1 MNGMPLCYNA
11 RIKRWRCIGDNGSM
25 KISPQIKFALACAT
39 VVLTA
44 EVLASA
50 TATLNWTLSD
60 GKVVTETQELQLFA
74 DGVALTVSRDKI
86 LSMGARELAVT
97 PDFATAKKGEDGYW
111 VMPNNTKGTYRLDNG
126 RLFQNWSIYMPMFG
140 MKTPRLTYCAI
151 VTGMPYSFGIE
162 VLAKNGIYTQSAVFL
177 ASKDIEFY
185 EDIRIEYH
193 FLEGDAAD
201 YSGIARCYRKY
212 QLDRGAAIP
221 LAEKAKDNPVLAY
234 AVTNMEVRIRQA
246 WKQAPSPVLEQV
258 TRNEPPVKA
267 VVPFDR
273 VKDIVDECRRQG
285 VGGAEFCL
293 VGWNVGG
300 HDGRFPQIFPVEP
313 SLGGE
318 EKLKECVRHA
328 QCNGYQVTGHSS
340 FRDCYMIADTWDS
353 EYVVEKNPDG
363 TLKRGKT
370 AWSGGRL
377 YTMCPQR
384 AYERFCPKQCAE
396 MKTLGFKGLFYVD
409 VTTSRPLFPCPD
421 VRHRLNNGQRAVWE
435 NNIMH
440 ELGETFGGAA
450 SEGAFDFCARTCE
463 SALTVQWAKP
473 FDPPSSPMVDGYI
486 PLWQLVY
493 HGIIVS
499 TPFRTMINCPANP
512 DKRYALKLAEFGG
525 RTTFYWHSWFVTGKP
540 PSMGT
545 WDLEAT
551 TDGKM
556 RQGVAWMKEGF
567 DEYAARSHLQFC
579 FMDRHEKVADG
590 VFRTTYSNG
599 ECIVVNYNDTP
610 ATVGGVEIPSMSA
623 KLVLAEAKN
632 SNKDQVQ

>member
-1 MNGMPLCYNA
+1 MNVIAM
-11 RIKRWRCIGDNGSM
+11 
-25 KISPQIKFALACAT
+25 LA
-39 VVLTA
+39 
-44 EVLASA
+44 ASA
-50 TATLNWTLSD
+50 VLNWTMPD
-60 GKVVTETQELQLFA
+60 GKVVSETQELAPF
-74 DGVALTVSRDKI
+74 DGGVSLTVGREKLLAMNAKR
-86 LSMGARELAVT
+86 LSVT

-111 VMPNNTKGTYRLDNG
+111 VLPDNTYGTYRLDDG
-126 RLFQNWSIYMPMFG
+126 KLFQNWSVYMPMFG
-140 MKTPRLTYCAI
+140 MKTPRVTYCAI
-151 VTGMPYSFGIE
+151 VTGMPYSLG
-162 VLAKNGIYTQSAVFL
+162 VDVCAKDGTYTQSAVFS
-177 ASKDIEFY
+177 ADRDIEFY
-185 EDIRIEYH
+185 EDVRIEYH
-193 FLEGDAAD
+193 FLDGADAD

-212 QLDRGAAIP
+212 QLDRGAAVP
-221 LAEKAKDNPVLAY
+221 LAAKAKTNPALAY

-246 WKQAPSPVLEQV
+246 WKPAPSPVLEQV

-273 VKDIVDECRRQG
+273 VKDIVDECTRQG

-318 EKLKECVRHA
+318 AKLKEAVA
-328 QCNGYQVTGHSS
+328 YTQSKGFQIVGHSS

-363 TLKRGKT
+363 SLKRGKT

-396 MKTLGFKGLFYVD
+396 MATLGFKGLFYVD
-409 VTTSRPLFPCPD
+409 VTTSRLLFPCPD
-421 VRHRLNNGQRAVWE
+421 PRHRLNNGQRAVWE
-435 NNIMH
+435 NNILR
-440 ELGETFGGAA
+440 ELGATFGGAA
-450 SEGAFDFCARTCE
+450 SEGAHDFCARTCE
-463 SALTVQWAKP
+463 SALTVQWVKP
-473 FDPPSSPMVDGYI
+473 FEPPKNELVDGYI

-512 DKRYALKLAEFGG
+512 DKRYSLKLVEFGG
-525 RTTFYWHSWFVTGKP
+525 RPTFYWHSSFVTGKP

-551 TDGKM
+551 TDEKM
-556 RQGVAWMKEGF
+556 RQSVAWMKEGY
-567 DEYAARSHLQFC
+567 DEFARRSHLEFF
-579 FMDRHEKVADG
+579 FMDRHEKLADG
-590 VFRTTYSNG
+590 VFRSTYSNG
-599 ECIVVNYNDTP
+599 ESVIVNYG
-610 ATVGGVEIPSMSA
+610 ATAANVGGVEVPPLAA
-623 KLVLAEAKN
+623 KLVSDN
-632 SNKDQVQ
+632 